1 MKITLL
7 VCIILSLLSCKGKPS
22 LSTDDA
28 DYVHTTLDLMRVR
41 ARIAPGTDSTRVKSM
56 LDSAYRRHH
65 TSREAYLKYTGQIG
79 EDPKRAETIYN
90 AINDSIGT
98 K

>member
-1 MKITLL
+1 MLL
-7 VCIILSLLSCKGKPS
+7 LMACKGKPT

-41 ARIAPGTDSTRVKSM
+41 ARIAPGSDSTLVKSM
-56 LDSAYRRHH
+56 LDSGYRRHH
-65 TSREAYLKYTGQIG
+65 TSRDSYVKYTGQIG
-79 EDPKRAETIYN
+79 EDPNRTNMIYN